1 MISRAKIAII
11 SAVLVSVAAVF
22 WVTASRR
29 SEPKVTYSQFLAS
42 LQSSQVAS
50 VTIMSSSSGAFPA
63 VCRLKDGSTVRTIL
77 PAAYGDALRAMQEK
91 LVNVEIRDSST
102 EPLRLL
108 INTTPF
114 LVLLGFWFFMYRK
127 LRNGPRQ
134 GPLIPGP

>member
-1 MISRAKIAII
+1 MSPKTRI
-11 SAVLVSVAAVF
+11 AVF
-22 WVTASRR
+22 WTVLICVACTWWMVVAGRHP
-29 SEPKVTYSQFLAS
+29 EPKITYSQFLAS
-42 LQSSQVAS
+42 VESGQVAS
-50 VTIMSSSSGAFPA
+50 VTIMSSNSGAFPA
-63 VCRLKDGSTVRTIL
+63 VCRLKDGGTVRTVL

-91 LVNVEIRDSST
+91 LVSVEIRDTSS

-134 GPLIPGP
+134 GLWS